1 MLLRTAT
8 GMVICPFVVILATS
22 IVTPPYIPYS
32 YYVFARAVI
41 QAEIR
46 KALACLVGDLWF
58 VCPYCGN
65 GSIPII
71 GSVTK
76 WFSDIFD

>member
-22 IVTPPYIPYS
+22 ITTPPYIPYF
-32 YYVFARAVI
+32 YYMFAPAVS

-46 KALACLVGDLWF
+46 KALATKKHGAI
-58 VCPYCGN
+58 N
-65 GSIPII
+65 GPM
-71 GSVTK
+71 
-76 WFSDIFD
+76 FFHQ